1 MNPQSGGL
9 LFSTSSSLTYAL
21 LPYAER
27 MQQLNLPGCLGG
39 WALRLCASLLLLILA
54 DVHPSIAQRSPD
66 LGPELIA
73 TEAVTATSHTE
84 LRDES
89 AFSLRVPWPPS
100 QICFVKPRKMHVAE
114 ACRGLDLATLAGP
127 PLPTDVEATL
137 LADAVF
143 SAAPGAPR
151 LRILRAPAGRDR
163 SIAQAQRIVAQFL
176 AQLQRTSDVVGKLR
190 IDDQGLPVPALL
202 HLGSLQRLR
211 QEVALRSVDREL
223 LQLVNGVSA
232 AQSIYIVV
240 LVIPAEHGGQ
250 GRQLEEQLMASIQA
264 SSAGSARGSD
274 AEPWGYL
281 AGLLIAL
288 LVGGIF
294 WIEKMLRRNP
304 SSIHPSRVAPPPAT
318 ALLTAQQTA
327 SPPDDPSRGAAPP
340 AKALLDGVELI
351 PGELWMRAYERAIS
365 MGCSA
370 AAAPGAAPPSEAV
383 GSRAMTY
390 VTRGLAAH
398 GQPELVL
405 NVALREG
412 ESGASVLPD
421 IRSFFQAIYGLAKS
435 GTAVAP
441 GGFSQ
446 FGQPGFL
453 GDARFVGVMYQEAG
467 AGETA
472 QAESEP
478 RQGRGPS
485 PQLAVIALTQ
495 DEMLAAMETGS
506 WRVMAALGRMYR
518 YYPGPFW
525 NERGRASAISAAT
538 LEQTILVKIARWG
551 CAGVYV
557 RKDGD
562 RLLLQ
567 LPRSQSKEIERL
579 LPLLDQEQPSALM
592 AQIDPAANACLTW
605 AAGDQ
610 SLVAIAPHG
619 SDGSRLAGLFVALLP
634 SQASDVMRVIED
646 GFLLAMRTESFRAVR
661 DALAKQATLSL
672 PLAEGAAALEISW
685 YEAAAAQFVDSEG
698 SFSVHLLNPD
708 AELRVRIRSDIK
720 SLSDYVAALVRIIAA
735 WKTPQASHASAG
747 LLVAVGV
754 KPGRRARV
762 WCESGSDPDPLLDA
776 ALSSLSVELSG
787 VTPPEVVQGPI
798 AFVLRPGK
806 GQPTNGE
813 PPLPRSWQ
821 RVAATYGRPLRI
833 PDMLFDLVWPD

>member
-1 MNPQSGGL
+1 MIQ
-9 LFSTSSSLTYAL
+9 
-21 LPYAER
+21 YAEQ
-27 MQQLNLPGCLGG
+27 MQKLKLSACPGVG
-39 WALRLCASLLLLILA
+39 ALRLCASVLLLILA
-54 DVHPSIAQRSPD
+54 DVRPSIAQRSPD
-66 LGPELIA
+66 LGPEPIA
-73 TEAVTATSHTE
+73 TGAVTATSHTE

-89 AFSLRVPWPPS
+89 VFSLRVPWPPS
-100 QICFVKPRKMHVAE
+100 QICFVKPRQMHVAE

-143 SAAPGAPR
+143 TAAPGMPR
-151 LRILRAPAGRDR
+151 LRILRAPAGRAR
-163 SIAQAQRIVAQFL
+163 SLAQAQRIVAQLL
-176 AQLQRTSDVVGKLR
+176 ARLQRTSDAVGKLR
-190 IDDQGLPVPALL
+190 IDDQHLPAPALL
-202 HLGSLQRLR
+202 RLGSLLRLR
-211 QEVALRSVDREL
+211 QEVVMRSVDREL

-232 AQSIYIVV
+232 AQSIYILV
-240 LVIPAEHGGQ
+240 LVVPVEHGGQ
-250 GRQLEEQLMASIQA
+250 GRQLEEQLLASIQA
-264 SSAGSARGSD
+264 SSVGRARESD

-281 AGLLIAL
+281 TGLLLAL
-288 LVGGIF
+288 LMGGIF
-294 WIEKMLRRNP
+294 WRERTLRRNP
-304 SSIHPSRVAPPPAT
+304 SSNNPSREAAPPAKV
-318 ALLTAQQTA
+318 LLTAQQTDP
-327 SPPDDPSRGAAPP
+327 PPDGPSRGAAPP
-340 AKALLDGVELI
+340 AKALLDESELI
-351 PGELWMRAYERAIS
+351 PGELWMRAYEREIS

-370 AAAPGAAPPSEAV
+370 AAALGAAPPSDAA
-383 GSRAMTY
+383 GNRAMTY

-405 NVALREG
+405 NVTLREG

-421 IRSFFQAIYGLAKS
+421 PRSFFQAIYGLAKS
-435 GTAVAP
+435 GAGVSP

-446 FGQPGFL
+446 FGNPGFL
-453 GDARFVGVMYQEAG
+453 GDARFIGVMYQEAG
-467 AGETA
+467 AGEAA
-472 QAESEP
+472 QAEAEP

-495 DEMLAAMETGS
+495 EEMQAVMETGGS
-506 WRVMAALGRMYR
+506 RLMAALGRMYR

-525 NERGRASAISAAT
+525 NERGRASAVSAAT

-551 CAGVYV
+551 CAGLYV

-567 LPRSQSKEIERL
+567 LPRSQSQEIERF

-610 SLVAIAPHG
+610 ALVAIAPPG

-634 SQASDVMRVIED
+634 NQASDLMRVVED
-646 GFLLAMRTESFRAVR
+646 GFLLGLRADSFRAVR

-672 PLAEGAAALEISW
+672 PLAEGAAALDISW
-685 YEAAAAQFVDSEG
+685 YEPAAGQSADCEG
-698 SFSVHLLNPD
+698 AFSVHLLNPD

-720 SLSDYVAALVRIIAA
+720 ALSDYFAALVRIIDT
-735 WKTPQASHASAG
+735 WKTQQASRASAG

-762 WCESGSDPDPLLDA
+762 WCESGSDPDLLLDTELS
-776 ALSSLSVELSG
+776 ALSAELSG
-787 VTPPEVVQGPI
+787 VTPLEVVKGPI
-798 AFVLRPGK
+798 AFVLRPS
-806 GQPTNGE
+806 QGE
-813 PPLPRSWQ
+813 PSDGVPPLPCSWQ
-821 RVAATYGRPLRI
+821 RAAATYGRPLRI